1 MPKLLRV
8 QAEIVYD
15 EDGVVSVDLLIPYS
29 NKPYRFIAVPL
40 DMDPLAYVMNND
52 TEIAQALRDLA
63 EKEEKEWKEN

>member
-15 EDGVVSVDLLIPYS
+15 KDGVVSVDLLIPYI

-40 DMDPLAYVMNND
+40 DMDPLADVMNND
-52 TEIAQALRDLA
+52 IEIAQALQALVETDD
-63 EKEEKEWKEN
+63 N